1 MKFQKRSKAAEPV
14 CLSNPGYMSPQDEIR
29 NIIVSKTDDK
39 ESTLN
44 RLKTSFDQ
52 LLLEEEQDDESNEIK
67 GLAHALFCKLMK
79 RVFGLSKYH

>member
-1 MKFQKRSKAAEPV
+1 MQFRKRSKPPEPV
-14 CLSNPGYMSPQDEIR
+14 CHSNPGYLSPQDEIR
-29 NIIVSKTDDK
+29 GIIVSKTDDK

-52 LLLEEEQDDESNEIK
+52 LLIEEEDEVA
-67 GLAHALFCKLMK
+67 GLAHPLFCKLMK

>member
-1 MKFQKRSKAAEPV
+1 MKFQKRTKASEPV

-29 NIIVSKTDDK
+29 SIIVSKTDDK

-52 LLLEEEQDDESNEIK
+52 LLLDEEQDEAK
-67 GLAHALFCKLMK
+67 GLAHTLFCKLMK
-79 RVFGLSKYH
+79 KVFGLSKYH

>member
-1 MKFQKRSKAAEPV
+1 MQSRQRSKPPEPV
-14 CLSNPGYMSPQDEIR
+14 CQSNPGYLSLPDEIR
-29 NIIVSKTDDK
+29 GIIVSKTDDK
-39 ESTLN
+39 KSTLK

-52 LLLEEEQDDESNEIK
+52 LLKEEDEVT